1 MISVRQVITV
11 NMQVNMQVKET
22 TKLKKVKENK
32 VLMNGKQYHRRG
44 LSFLTYFCD
53 HTFELDSLI
62 FDIFLCLS
70 CLPTLHFVFISVDNA
85 P

>member
-11 NMQVNMQVKET
+11 NMQVKET
-22 TKLKKVKENK
+22 KLKLKKVKENK
-32 VLMNGKQYHRRG
+32 VLMNDKQYHRRG

-70 CLPTLHFVFISVDNA
+70 CLLTLHFVFISVDNA